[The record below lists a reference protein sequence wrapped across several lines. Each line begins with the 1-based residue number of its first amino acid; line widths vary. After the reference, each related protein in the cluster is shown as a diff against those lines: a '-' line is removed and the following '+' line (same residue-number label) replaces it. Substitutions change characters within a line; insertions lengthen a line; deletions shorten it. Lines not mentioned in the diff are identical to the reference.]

1 MDIIF
6 LFFYTRDIIKIGGNM
21 KKGIISMSVIY
32 TFLILFILTMTT
44 ILSSYVIRNN
54 LVKEVINEAK
64 EEIYNVE

>member
-32 TFLILFILTMTT
+32 TFLILFVLTMTT
-44 ILSSYVIRNN
+44 ILSSYIIRNN
-54 LVKEVINEAK
+54 LVREVINEAK
-64 EEIYNVE
+64 EEIYNVA

>member
-44 ILSSYVIRNN
+44 ILSSYIIRNN

>member
-6 LFFYTRDIIKIGGNM
+6 LFFYTRDIIKIGGRM

-32 TFLILFILTMTT
+32 TFLILFVLTMTA
-44 ILSSYVIRNN
+44 ILSSYIIRNN

>member
-1 MDIIF
+1 
-6 LFFYTRDIIKIGGNM
+6 M

-32 TFLILFILTMTT
+32 TFLILFILIMTT
-44 ILSSYVIRNN
+44 ILSSHIIRNN

>member
-54 LVKEVINEAK
+54 LVKEVISEAK

>member
-1 MDIIF
+1 
-6 LFFYTRDIIKIGGNM
+6 M

-32 TFLILFILTMTT
+32 TFLILFVLTMTT
-44 ILSSYVIRNN
+44 ILSSYIIRNN

>member
-32 TFLILFILTMTT
+32 TFLILFVLTMTT

-54 LVKEVINEAK
+54 LVKEVISEAK

>member
-1 MDIIF
+1 
-6 LFFYTRDIIKIGGNM
+6 M

-54 LVKEVINEAK
+54 LVKEVINEVK

>member
-6 LFFYTRDIIKIGGNM
+6 LFFYTRDIIKIGGRM

-32 TFLILFILTMTT
+32 TFLILFVLTMTT
-44 ILSSYVIRNN
+44 ILSSYIIRNN

>member
-1 MDIIF
+1 
-6 LFFYTRDIIKIGGNM
+6 M

-44 ILSSYVIRNN
+44 ILSSYIIRNN

>member
-54 LVKEVINEAK
+54 LVKEVINEVK

>member
-1 MDIIF
+1 
-6 LFFYTRDIIKIGGNM
+6 M

>member
-32 TFLILFILTMTT
+32 TFLILFVLTMTT
-44 ILSSYVIRNN
+44 ILSSYIIRNN
-54 LVKEVINEAK
+54 LVKEVINEVK

>member
-32 TFLILFILTMTT
+32 TFLILFVLTMTT
-44 ILSSYVIRNN
+44 ILSSYIIRNN

>member
-6 LFFYTRDIIKIGGNM
+6 LFFYTRDIIKIGGSM

-44 ILSSYVIRNN
+44 ILSSYIIRNN

>member
-6 LFFYTRDIIKIGGNM
+6 LFFYTRDIIKIGGKM
-21 KKGIISMSVIY
+21 KNGIISMSVIY

>member
-1 MDIIF
+1 
-6 LFFYTRDIIKIGGNM
+6 M

-54 LVKEVINEAK
+54 LVKEVISEAK